1 MAQYNTLNV
10 EWSNSQLNKLKCAIK
25 NGTEVTFWLVNL
37 FWLEVLM
44 MKLIFHKLSLTNTQ
58 VSKICETFANGSSA
72 NIKFLKMQSSKMIQL
87 GGFTYFI
94 GENPVTKI
102 SDGIMSLPKSYVN
115 EIAQTAIRKDYKNY
129 KDAFVDTGPSLLGKN
144 TF

>member
-1 MAQYNTLNV
+1 
-10 EWSNSQLNKLKCAIK
+10 
-25 NGTEVTFWLVNL
+25 
-37 FWLEVLM
+37 M

-58 VSKICETFANGSSA
+58 VSKICQTFANGSSA
-72 NIKFLKMQSSKMIQL
+72 NIKFLKVQSSKMIQSL
-87 GGFTYFI
+87 RFTYFV

-115 EIAQTAIRKDYKNY
+115 EIAQAAIHKYYKNY
-129 KDAFVDTGPSLLGKN
+129 KDAFVDAGPSLLGKN